1 MLYVEIETNTDLST
15 ENKTQNMRYKD
26 KFNNLYLIKHAPN
39 LNSIWNKLSVSKNCS
54 KNKRFSNL
62 IKISQ

>member
-26 KFNNLYLIKHAPN
+26 KFNNL
-39 LNSIWNKLSVSKNCS
+39 
-54 KNKRFSNL
+54 
-62 IKISQ
+62 